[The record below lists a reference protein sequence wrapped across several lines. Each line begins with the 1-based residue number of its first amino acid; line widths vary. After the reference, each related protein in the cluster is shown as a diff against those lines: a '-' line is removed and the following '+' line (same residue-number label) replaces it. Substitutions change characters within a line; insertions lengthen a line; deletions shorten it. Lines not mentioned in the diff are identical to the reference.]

1 MALLERL
8 SQHTDLTDNEIRI
21 RDYLTSHLADIPG
34 ITVEQLAALTY
45 TSHSAIVRLA
55 KKLDYQGFR
64 ELKLA
69 ASDSLTQQLIS
80 LGAVDA
86 NFPFNPTDSVTT
98 IAKNMADLTS
108 TAIKR
113 AQAQVNP
120 HQLETA
126 AQMLL
131 DAKRLFFFGRG
142 DSQIRARSFQNKLVK
157 LDIFPILA
165 EEYVDE
171 KWVTTNIHETDCV
184 LFISY
189 GANIPEYAQI
199 MTFLKKNHVP
209 TILLTGNR
217 QIKQTNEA
225 QLTIVSAQDENEDE
239 SKIGMFSSQI
249 AFEYVLDTLFSIMY
263 GHAYTRN
270 LLSQRQTA
278 TMLNTGSLFE
288 KDQTK

>member
-21 RDYLTSHLADIPG
+21 KDYLTSHLADIPG

-113 AQAQVNP
+113 AQAQVNS

-157 LDIFPILA
+157 LDIFPVLA

-225 QLTIVSAQDENEDE
+225 
-239 SKIGMFSSQI
+239 
-249 AFEYVLDTLFSIMY
+249 
-263 GHAYTRN
+263 
-270 LLSQRQTA
+270 
-278 TMLNTGSLFE
+278 
-288 KDQTK
+288 